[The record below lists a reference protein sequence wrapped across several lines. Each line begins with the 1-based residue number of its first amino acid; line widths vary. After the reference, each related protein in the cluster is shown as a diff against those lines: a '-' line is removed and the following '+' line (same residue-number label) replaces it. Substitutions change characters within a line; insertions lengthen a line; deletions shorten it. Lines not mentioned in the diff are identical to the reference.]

1 MEIQNKTKTLVD
13 ELTELLTTY
22 ELVNFNSNN
31 LNESQNILSDIQYK
45 LNKIKKIVDNTNI
58 KLRKEI
64 QRKCVKHNF
73 VLDSQENYDK
83 IYNCSI
89 CGKVSL

>member
-1 MEIQNKTKTLVD
+1 MEILNKTKTLVD
-13 ELTELLTTY
+13 ELTELLTSN

-45 LNKIKKIVDNTNI
+45 LNKNKKIVDINNN

-64 QRKCVKHNF
+64 QRKCIKHNF
-73 VLDSQENYDK
+73 NLDNQDNYDK
-83 IYNCSI
+83 IYKCSI
-89 CGKVSL
+89 CGKISL